1 MFPSIYRMKT
11 MQTLLRRVVEPRSIY
26 VGATGGEDREEYLTD
41 ELRVI
46 LAITEASSLQEGV
59 VSEEH

>member
-1 MFPSIYRMKT
+1 MKT